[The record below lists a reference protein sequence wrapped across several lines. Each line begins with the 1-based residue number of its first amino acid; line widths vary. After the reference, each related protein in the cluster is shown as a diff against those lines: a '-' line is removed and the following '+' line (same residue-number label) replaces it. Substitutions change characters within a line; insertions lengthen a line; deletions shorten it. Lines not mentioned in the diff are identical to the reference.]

1 MLGKVFDQ
9 DVFNMAKVQKGLET
23 HPQARDHAV
32 QLPGVQGALAART
45 ARRMGERHD
54 RHSRQRRDPAVNG
67 IVHPFTGAL
76 HEQDGE
82 GNIRVTLDGKV
93 GIFGTDGHWIS
104 GELRECDPQL
114 CGWVGGPMFAN
125 HRVTPQSANG

>member
-1 MLGKVFDQ
+1 M
-9 DVFNMAKVQKGLET
+9 
-23 HPQARDHAV
+23 
-32 QLPGVQGALAART
+32 
-45 ARRMGERHD
+45 
-54 RHSRQRRDPAVNG
+54 NG

-125 HRVTPQSANG
+125 HRVTPQTPTLTPVR